1 MYIMYKMD
9 KILLFPYWLTLK
21 VRHMLF
27 DNGLRKVYE
36 PDVPSI
42 CIGNIT
48 VGGTGKTPHT
58 EMLVR
63 TLLEDEQWYGRN
75 IAVLSRGYKRRS
87 KGFQQVV
94 ADGRAVDYGDEP
106 LQIKKKFPMVT
117 VAVDKSRRQGCMFL
131 TDPESVKTSK
141 KGRRCI
147 HKDFPKADLILLDD
161 AFQHRKVRAKV
172 NIVLVDY
179 SRPIFKDHLMPMGKL
194 RDLPERIASA
204 DIIIVSKCP
213 KYMDGWEKGNWAEA
227 LGLHHY
233 DAAECTG
240 TRKNGRKQN
249 LFFTT
254 IAYDTPQA
262 IFPEGDPRYLYAK
275 RLILFTGIANDAPL
289 ARYLC
294 STYKIVKH
302 FNFPDHHKFT
312 RSDIMSIRNAG
323 DAFPTSVIMTTEKD
337 CQRVRDSKAVPE
349 SLKQRLFY
357 APIKTEFLRPED
369 KERFNITLKELL
381 K

>member
-1 MYIMYKMD
+1 MID

-27 DNGLRKVYE
+27 DNGFRKIYE
-36 PDVPSI
+36 PEVPSI

-63 TLLEDEQWYGRN
+63 TLLEDEQWYGKS

-94 ADGRAVDYGDEP
+94 ADGTALDYGDEP
-106 LQIKKKFPMVT
+106 LQIKKKFPQVT
-117 VAVDKSRRQGCMFL
+117 VAVDSSRKEGCMFL
-131 TDPESVKTSK
+131 TDPESVKISK
-141 KGRRCI
+141 KGKKCI

-161 AFQHRKVRAKV
+161 AYQHRKVKAGV

-179 SRPIFKDHLMPMGKL
+179 SRPIFKDHLLPLGKL
-194 RDLPERIASA
+194 RDLPERIAAA
-204 DIIIVSKCP
+204 DIVIVSKCP
-213 KYMDGWEKGNWAEA
+213 KHMDGWEKGNWAQA
-227 LGLHHY
+227 LGLSGY
-233 DAAECTG
+233 DAAECVG
-240 TRKNGRKQN
+240 TRKNGKKQH

-254 IAYDTPQA
+254 ISYDTPQA
-262 IFPEGDPRYLYAK
+262 IFPEGDSRYLYAQ

-289 ARYLC
+289 ARFL
-294 STYKIVKH
+294 SGTYKIVKH
-302 FNFPDHHKFT
+302 FNFPDHHKFS

-349 SLKQRLFY
+349 SLKQRMFY

-369 KERFNITLKELL
+369 QEKFRFVLKELL

>member
-1 MYIMYKMD
+1 MD

-27 DNGLRKVYE
+27 DNGFRKVYTPE
-36 PDVPSI
+36 VPSI

-94 ADGRAVDYGDEP
+94 ADGAAQDYGDEP

-117 VAVDKSRRQGCMFL
+117 VAVDSSRKEGCMFL
-131 TDPESVKTSK
+131 TEPETVKTSK
-141 KGRRCI
+141 KGRKCI
-147 HKDFPKADLILLDD
+147 HKEFPKADLILLDD
-161 AFQHRKVRAKV
+161 AFQHRKVKAGV

-179 SRPIFKDHLMPMGKL
+179 SRPIFKDHLMPLGKL
-194 RDLPERIASA
+194 RDLPERIAAA
-204 DIIIVSKCP
+204 DIVIVSKCP
-213 KYMDGWEKGNWAEA
+213 KHMDGWEKSNWAQA
-227 LGLHHY
+227 LGLNGY
-233 DAAECTG
+233 DAAECSG
-240 TRKNGRKQN
+240 TRRNGKKQH

-254 IAYDTPQA
+254 ISYDTPQA
-262 IFPEGDPRYLYAK
+262 IFPEGDPRYLYAQ

-289 ARYLC
+289 ARFL
-294 STYKIVKH
+294 SGTYKIVKH
-302 FNFPDHHKFT
+302 FNFPDHHKFS

-357 APIKTEFLRPED
+357 APLKTEVLRPED
-369 KERFNITLKELL
+369 KERFNIILKELL